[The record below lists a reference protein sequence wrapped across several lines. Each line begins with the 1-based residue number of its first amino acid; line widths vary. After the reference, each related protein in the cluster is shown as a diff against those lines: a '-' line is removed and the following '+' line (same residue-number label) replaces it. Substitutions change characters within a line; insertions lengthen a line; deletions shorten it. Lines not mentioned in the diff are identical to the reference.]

1 MKRSQLFEQP
11 AFIPIFTDY
20 THFLGKCVGITG
32 QNGLLGG
39 ILSERLT
46 THNVHVEAYPGDIT
60 DITSLGGWFRKHR
73 FDYFFHFAAIVPVSR
88 VMDNPLKAYNVNVVG
103 SYNICSQIIE
113 TQANCWLFLASSSHV
128 YKRSPISEEQVLKVV
143 GSAEEPDTFYGVTK
157 LAAEQI
163 SRPILDQ
170 YKVDYCIG
178 RIFSFSSMA
187 QKEPYL
193 VPTLRRKIEET
204 PENGVL
210 EIINPDS
217 IRDIM
222 DADTIIDC
230 VLHLAQKRFKG
241 ILNIGSGKGM
251 SIKDIG
257 YHIMKLL
264 GRKNQI
270 RGVSK
275 SRPDSL
281 VADVRTL
288 KQILSENKYL

>member
-1 MKRSQLFEQP
+1 MKRSQIFEQP

-20 THFLGKCVGITG
+20 NHFLGKCVGVTG

-46 THNVHVEAYPGDIT
+46 THNIHVEAYPGDIT
-60 DITSLGGWFRKHR
+60 DVTSLRDWVRKHR

-88 VMDNPLKAYNVNVVG
+88 VMDEPLKAYNVNVVG

-128 YKRSPISEEQVLKVV
+128 YKSSPISEEQVLKV
-143 GSAEEPDTFYGVTK
+143 GSAEEPHTFYGVTK
-157 LAAEQI
+157 LVAEQI

-187 QKEPYL
+187 QNEPYL

-204 PENGVL
+204 AENGIL

-241 ILNIGSGKGM
+241 ILNIGSGKGT

-257 YHIMKLL
+257 YTIAKLL
-264 GRKNQI
+264 KKKIQI
-270 RGVSK
+270 RGVNK
-275 SRPDSL
+275 SQPNSL

-288 KQILSENKYL
+288 KQVLLENK

>member
-1 MKRSQLFEQP
+1 MKRSQIFEQP

-20 THFLGKCVGITG
+20 SHFLGKCVGVTG
-32 QNGLLGG
+32 QSGLLGG

-46 THNVHVEAYPGDIT
+46 THNIHVEAYPGDIT
-60 DITSLGGWFRKHR
+60 DITSLEVWFRKHR

-88 VMDNPLKAYNVNVVG
+88 VMDDPLKAYNVNVVG

-128 YKRSPISEEQVLKVV
+128 YKCSPISEEQVLKV

-163 SRPILDQ
+163 SRPIMDQ
-170 YKVDYCIG
+170 YKIDYCIG
-178 RIFSFSSMA
+178 RIFSFSNMT

-204 PENGVL
+204 AENGVL

-222 DADTIIDC
+222 DADTVIDC

-241 ILNIGSGKGM
+241 ILNIGSGKGT

-257 YHIMKLL
+257 YQIMKLL
-264 GRKNQI
+264 RKKVQI
-270 RGVSK
+270 RGVNK
-275 SRPDSL
+275 SQPNSL

-288 KQILSENKYL
+288 KQVLVGNK